1 MKPSHID
8 WCPMIPDHWEEK
20 RIKDIAFLQSGNS
33 ITAMDFVEDANFLS
47 MVVMDCVDIQIFT
60 PMKVIMC

>member
-1 MKPSHID
+1 MKPSHIY

-33 ITAMDFVEDANFLS
+33 ITAMDFVEEISCLWW
-47 MVVMDCVDIQIFT
+47 
-60 PMKVIMC
+60 